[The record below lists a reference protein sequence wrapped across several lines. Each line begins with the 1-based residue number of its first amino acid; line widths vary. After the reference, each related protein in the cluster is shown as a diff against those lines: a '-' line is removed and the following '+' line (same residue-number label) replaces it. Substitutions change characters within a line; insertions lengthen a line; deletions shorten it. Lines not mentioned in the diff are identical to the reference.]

1 VKGREERTAGG
12 EASLLSGLALRVG
25 AGGDGIWRNKLHS
38 LMASMQDEIKEIREA
53 WEDSR
58 ATCASDGQAQYLK
71 AGVRRLQEKGLSRTM
86 LVQSI

>member
-1 VKGREERTAGG
+1 
-12 EASLLSGLALRVG
+12 
-25 AGGDGIWRNKLHS
+25 
-38 LMASMQDEIKEIREA
+38 MASMQDEIKEIREA